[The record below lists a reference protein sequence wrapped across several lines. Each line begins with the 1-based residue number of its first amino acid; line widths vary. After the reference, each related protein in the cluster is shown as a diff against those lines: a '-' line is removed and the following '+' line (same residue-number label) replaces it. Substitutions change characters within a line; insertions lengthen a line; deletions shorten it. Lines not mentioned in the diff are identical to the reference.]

1 MIDNGHHRK
10 GLFVT
15 FEGLDGSGKTTQA
28 ALLAQRLRAHGW
40 DVAETAEPGG
50 TRLGAALRTLL
61 LEAGGAPVSPT
72 AEMLLFFAARAQNAD
87 EIIVPALQAGK
98 VVVCDR
104 FTDSSLAYQGA
115 GRELGES
122 VVLELDR
129 IACRGLLP
137 DLTILLDIEPE
148 EGLRRV
154 RGGPVPDRMHGES
167 AGFLRRVREAYLRLA
182 EREPRRFRVI
192 AAAGAIPEV
201 AARVWEAAAAELAA
215 RFGRV

>member
-1 MIDNGHHRK
+1 MTDNGHQRP

-28 ALLAQRLRAHGW
+28 ALLAQRLRAQGW

-50 TRLGAALRTLL
+50 TRLGAAIRALL
-61 LEAGGAPVSPT
+61 LETDGAPVSPT
-72 AEMLLFFAARAQNAD
+72 AEMLLFFAARAQNVD

-98 VVVCDR
+98 AVVCDR
-104 FTDSSLAYQGA
+104 FSDSSLAYQGA

-122 VVLELDR
+122 VVLDLDR

-148 EGLRRV
+148 VGLRRAS
-154 RGGPVPDRMHGES
+154 GGPVLDRMHGES
-167 AGFLRRVREAYLRLA
+167 AGFHRRVRDAYLRLA

-192 AAAGAIPEV
+192 AAAGSIAEV
-201 AARVWEAAAAELAA
+201 GARVWEAAAAELAA
-215 RFGRV
+215 RVHRV